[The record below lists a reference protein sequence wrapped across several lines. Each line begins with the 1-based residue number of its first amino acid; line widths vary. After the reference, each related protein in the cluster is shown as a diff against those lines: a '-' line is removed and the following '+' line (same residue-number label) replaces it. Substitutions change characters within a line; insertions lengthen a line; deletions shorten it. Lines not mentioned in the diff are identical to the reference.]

1 MDTLDRMFTVLVRNL
16 RTKQPAALTGPI
28 SVADLHQQ
36 ILPYRH
42 YRRELGIE
50 TNQEYELALME
61 LLSGARGYLDVD
73 ERLRDALGKELSSTS
88 PEPSRVRDYADS
100 QVSINP
106 QALAKIPGSPASK
119 TASASGSAAGSGR
132 ADGVSGLDVRSAV
145 EGETYAPP
153 PGIVRGAAGSTCRYC
168 GGVLPSARALNY
180 CPHCGQNLQVLNCPA
195 CGAEV
200 EAGWKFCVVCGKAAS

>member
-16 RTKQPAALTGPI
+16 RAKQPAALTGPI

-73 ERLRDALGKELSSTS
+73 ERLRDGLGKELASIS
-88 PEPSRVRDYADS
+88 PEPARVRDYADA

-106 QALAKIPGSPASK
+106 QALAKIPEPTSPSN
-119 TASASGSAAGSGR
+119 AG
-132 ADGVSGLDVRSAV
+132 DGGGLDVRAK
-145 EGETYAPP
+145 EDGRTYAPP
-153 PGIVRGAAGSTCRYC
+153 PGMVRAATGSTCRYC
-168 GGVLPSARALNY
+168 GGDLPTTRALNF

-200 EAGWKFCVVCGKAAS
+200 EAGWKFCVVCGKATA

>member
-1 MDTLDRMFTVLVRNL
+1 MDTLDRMFAVLVRNL
-16 RTKQPAALTGPI
+16 QTKQPEAPRGPI
-28 SVADLHQQ
+28 SVAELHQQ

-73 ERLRDALGKELSSTS
+73 ERLRDNLSRELAASS
-88 PEPSRVRDYADS
+88 PEPSRVRDFADAQIS
-100 QVSINP
+100 VNP
-106 QALAKIPGSPASK
+106 AALSKFPAVNA
-119 TASASGSAAGSGR
+119 TERPAPRTSGATNAR
-132 ADGVSGLDVRSAV
+132 
-145 EGETYAPP
+145 EYAPP
-153 PGIVRGAAGSTCRYC
+153 PGMIRLSDGASARCRYC
-168 GGVLPSARALNY
+168 AGELPAARALNF

-200 EAGWKFCVVCGKAAS
+200 EAGWKFCVACGKGVT

>member
-1 MDTLDRMFTVLVRNL
+1 MDTLDRMFAVLVRNL
-16 RTKQPAALTGPI
+16 RARQPASLTAPI

-50 TNQEYELALME
+50 SNQEYELALME

-73 ERLRDALGKELSSTS
+73 ERLRDGLGKELQASS
-88 PEPSRVRDYADS
+88 PEPSRVRDYADA

-106 QALAKIPGSPASK
+106 DALRRIPEAKQADGGAAL
-119 TASASGSAAGSGR
+119 SGGSG
-132 ADGVSGLDVRSAV
+132 DGREFA
-145 EGETYAPP
+145 APP
-153 PGIVRGAAGSTCRYC
+153 GMIRASNGARCRYC
-168 GGVLPSARALNY
+168 AGELPSARTLNF
-180 CPHCGQNLQVLNCPA
+180 CPHCGQNLRVLNCPA

-200 EAGWKFCVVCGKAAS
+200 EAGWKFCVSCGKAAAMSGPA

>member
-1 MDTLDRMFTVLVRNL
+1 MDTLDRMFAVLVRNL
-16 RTKQPAALTGPI
+16 RAKQPASLTAPI

-42 YRRELGIE
+42 FRRELGIE

-73 ERLRDALGKELSSTS
+73 ERLRDGLGKELQASS
-88 PEPSRVRDYADS
+88 PEPSRVRDYADA

-106 QALAKIPGSPASK
+106 TALKKIPEAKPAAED
-119 TASASGSAAGSGR
+119 TVGVDTRPGDGR
-132 ADGVSGLDVRSAV
+132 EYA
-145 EGETYAPP
+145 APP
-153 PGIVRGAAGSTCRYC
+153 GMIRASHGSRCRYC
-168 GGVLPSARALNY
+168 GGDLPSARALNF
-180 CPHCGQNLQVLNCPA
+180 CPHCGQNLRVLNCPA

-200 EAGWKFCVVCGKAAS
+200 EAGWKFCVSCGKAAS

>member
-16 RTKQPAALTGPI
+16 RAKQPGALTGPI

-73 ERLRDALGKELSSTS
+73 ERLRDGLGKELASIS
-88 PEPSRVRDYADS
+88 PEPARVRDYADA

-106 QALAKIPGSPASK
+106 QALAKIPEPAAPS
-119 TASASGSAAGSGR
+119 SSG
-132 ADGVSGLDVRSAV
+132 DGDGGPDVRAKGDGRV
-145 EGETYAPP
+145 YAPP
-153 PGIVRGAAGSTCRYC
+153 PGVVRAAAGSTCRYC
-168 GGVLPSARALNY
+168 GGDLPTTRAMNY

-195 CGAEV
+195 CGAVV
-200 EAGWKFCVVCGKAAS
+200 EAGWKFCVVCGKATA

>member
-1 MDTLDRMFTVLVRNL
+1 MDTLDRMFAVLVRNL
-16 RTKQPAALTGPI
+16 RAKQPTALTGPI

-50 TNQEYELALME
+50 TNQEYELALMQ

-73 ERLRDALGKELSSTS
+73 ERLRDGLGKELASLS
-88 PEPSRVRDYADS
+88 PEPSRVRDYADA

-106 QALAKIPGSPASK
+106 QALSKIPEPVGHE
-119 TASASGSAAGSGR
+119 
-132 ADGVSGLDVRSAV
+132 ADDGGGGLDVRARV
-145 EGETYAPP
+145 DGREYAPP
-153 PGIVRGAAGSTCRYC
+153 PGMVRASAGSRCRYC
-168 GGVLPSARALNY
+168 GGDLPSTRALNY

-200 EAGWKFCVVCGKAAS
+200 EAGWKFCVVCGRAAS

>member
-16 RTKQPAALTGPI
+16 RAKQPAALTGSI

-42 YRRELGIE
+42 YRRELGIQ

-73 ERLRDALGKELSSTS
+73 ERLRDGLGKELASIS
-88 PEPSRVRDYADS
+88 PEPARVRDYADA

-106 QALAKIPGSPASK
+106 QALAKIPEPV
-119 TASASGSAAGSGR
+119 SASTSADR
-132 ADGVSGLDVRSAV
+132 QDGVGVDAKGDVR
-145 EGETYAPP
+145 EYAPP
-153 PGIVRGAAGSTCRYC
+153 PGVIRAATGSTCRYC
-168 GGVLPSARALNY
+168 GGDLPTTRALNY

-195 CGAEV
+195 CGADV
-200 EAGWKFCVVCGKAAS
+200 EAGWKFCVVCGKGTA